1 MKMIIFGAIMQRII
15 ATSLS
20 ALAIACTLGLSGCN
34 SSNDEDT
41 SASASNKLTVSSTD
55 YVATNTTPYSVYSQ
69 KITYSMPS
77 VNAGQTTTATAVVFV
92 PKGTAPTGGWPIIAW
107 AHGTTGV
114 ADVCAPSNDA
124 SLGGVDP
131 IIAQLV
137 QLGYMVVAP
146 DYEGLGTPEIHPYL
160 NLASEGRSIVYAVM
174 AARENVATAGKRW
187 VAYGH
192 SQGGHAAL
200 GAAQYAGEATGL
212 NYLGTVAIAPASNL
226 GLAINGGT
234 QLASQLV
241 ANNQVTSA
249 IGVLAQQVTFS
260 AYVTAG
266 LKQTTSVDYSD
277 VFDAQAAKIVPQVET
292 RCDVGSLIA
301 ADIGKH
307 AQATDNPLTYQG
319 LKANFASVPAISN
332 FLSTLSEPATVK
344 LTQPTLIVQGG
355 SDTTVPKQLTDKLVV
370 DMSNLGSSVT
380 YTVLPNA
387 THVSAFTD
395 SVQTVVGFIQGRF
408 AATTP

>member
-1 MKMIIFGAIMQRII
+1 MERTL

-20 ALAIACTLGLSGCN
+20 VLAIACSVALSGCN
-34 SSNDEDT
+34 SSNDDDT
-41 SASASNKLTVSSTD
+41 PAAISTKLTVSSVD
-55 YVATNTTPYSVYSQ
+55 YVATNTTPYSAYSQ

-77 VNAGQTTTATAVVFV
+77 VNAGQTTTATAAVFV
-92 PKGTAPTGGWPIIAW
+92 PQGNAPASGWPIIAW

-114 ADVCAPSNDA
+114 ADVCAPSNSP

-131 IIAQLV
+131 VIAQLV

-146 DYEGLGTPEIHPYL
+146 DYEGLGSPEIHPYL

-200 GAAQYAGEATGL
+200 GAAQYASEATGL
-212 NYLGTVAIAPASNL
+212 DYLGTVAIAPASNL
-226 GLAINGGT
+226 GMAISGGT
-234 QLASQLV
+234 QLASQLL
-241 ANNQVTSA
+241 AANQVESA
-249 IGVLAQQVTFS
+249 IGILAQQITFS

-277 VFDAQAAKIVPQVET
+277 VFDTQAAQIVPQVET
-292 RCDVGSLIA
+292 RCDVGNLIG
-301 ADIGKH
+301 ADLVQHTKSTG
-307 AQATDNPLTYQG
+307 NPLSYQG
-319 LKANFASVPAISN
+319 LKANFASVPAIST

-344 LTQPTLIVQGG
+344 LNQPVMIIQGDA
-355 SDTTVPKQLTDKLVV
+355 DTTVPKQLTDKLVV

-395 SVQTVVGFIQGRF
+395 SVPTVVGFIQGRF
-408 AATTP
+408 ATTTP